1 MANNVTEDLD
11 KIFATAQTVAGA
23 CRDVNSTIGNAC
35 NQINYTFDSRR
46 NFGNPNVYAQQY
58 PQQPVQYGYGY
69 ADNTNIMNPFNQQ
82 QIMGYAGISD
92 PAYGF
97 GGGGMF

>member
-35 NQINYTFDSRR
+35 NQINNTFDSRR
-46 NFGNPNVYAQQY
+46 NFGNTNPYASMGY
-58 PQQPVQYGYGY
+58 PQPIQYGYGY
-69 ADNTNIMNPFNQQ
+69 ADNTNPFGSMTPQPVL
-82 QIMGYAGISD
+82 GYAGISD
-92 PAYGF
+92 PSYGV
-97 GGGGMF
+97 GGGMF